1 MSESASTPAAPLR
14 AVLFDFDGTLAD
26 SYPAITAS
34 VNHVR
39 ASHGLAALTIDEVKP
54 HVGWGPANLLGQTV
68 PVGDVAANVALYM
81 AHHPSVLHSGT
92 HLMPGA
98 AELLHTLAPFGLSLG
113 VCSNKPLAFTRAL
126 LAWLKIDHCF
136 NAVLGP
142 EDVLHPKP
150 APDMLLA
157 ALARFKLPAAES
169 LYVGDMVS
177 DIRTARSAAMAVW
190 VVATGS
196 DLPQALERAQPD
208 RQFHNLTELT
218 GVLLARL
225 ADSP

>member
-1 MSESASTPAAPLR
+1 MYQPDKNSVAPLR
-14 AVLFDFDGTLAD
+14 AVLFDFDGTLGD

-39 ASHGLAALTIDEVKP
+39 AHHGLPPLTLDEVKP

-68 PVGDVAANVALYM
+68 PAGNVADNVALYM

-98 AELLHTLAPFGLSLG
+98 AELLHALQRGGPCLG
-113 VCSNKPLAFTRAL
+113 VCSNKPVAFTREL
-126 LAWLKIDHCF
+126 LSWLGIGGCF
-136 NAVLGP
+136 AAILGP
-142 EDVLHPKP
+142 EDVAQPKP

-157 ALARFKLPAAES
+157 ALARLGVPGGEA

-177 DIRTARSAAMAVW
+177 DIKAGRGAGVATW

-196 DLPQALERAQPD
+196 DLPRTLAGASPD
-208 RQFHNLTELT
+208 RQFRDLAELT
-218 GVLLARL
+218 PALLARL
-225 ADSP
+225 G